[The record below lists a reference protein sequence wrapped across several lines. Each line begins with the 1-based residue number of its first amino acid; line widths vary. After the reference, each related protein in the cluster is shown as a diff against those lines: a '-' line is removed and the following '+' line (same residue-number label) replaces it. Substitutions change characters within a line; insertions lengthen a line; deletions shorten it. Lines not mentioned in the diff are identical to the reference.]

1 MKRIIQS
8 LDTGKTTIAHTP
20 VPMVKE
26 GELLI
31 KTKYSLISKGTE
43 KMLVEFGKS
52 SSINKVKQQPD
63 KLKVVL
69 DKLKTDGIIP
79 TIEAVYSKLQYPIPM
94 GYCNLGEVIG
104 KGDGVKNYELGDLVI
119 SNGNHAEVVS
129 VPKQLCAKI
138 PSDIDQKQAVFTILA
153 SISLQG
159 IRLAKPTLGEYFV
172 VYGLGIIGLI
182 TVQLLKANGCKVLG
196 IDFDEDKISLAKDY
210 GADTLCLSDDLDIIN
225 YAGIF
230 SRGHGVDSV
239 IITASSKDNSIINNA
254 AKMCRKRGRIVLV
267 GTTGL
272 NMAREEFYKKELT
285 FQVSC
290 SYGPGRYDV
299 NYEEKGLDYPI
310 GYVRWTQN
318 RNFEAILDLINDKKI
333 NFSNLISHSYDFDKA
348 KSAYETIINDQS
360 CLGVLLKYYSE
371 PKIKLD
377 KTQKLENQVP
387 SKKEDNDIM
396 PEISFIGS
404 GNYARQT
411 LIPAFKKN
419 KATLNYI
426 ASLNGLS
433 STYSGE
439 KYGFKKSTTDI
450 DNILTDTKSNAV
462 VISTRHNS
470 HSKLIINCLNNGKD
484 VYVEKPM
491 CITLDE
497 LKEIEDCY
505 YNLKNKG
512 KNPIL
517 MVGFNRRFSPHVL
530 KIKELLKNINGPKF
544 LVMTINAGYVPE
556 DHWINDKKVGG
567 GRIIGEAC
575 HFIDLILHIM
585 GMPVIKWTRNSI
597 RDNQDNVSII
607 LNFEDG
613 SIGTINYFTNG
624 SKSFPKEKLEIF
636 CSGSVL
642 YLNNFK
648 SMKGY
653 GWKDFKK
660 LNLWRQDKGHSHSV
674 QSFLKSLN
682 NRNMPISFED
692 LVHVS
697 KLSIKIDE
705 SADGTLNVS

>member
-1 MKRIIQS
+1 
-8 LDTGKTTIAHTP
+8 
-20 VPMVKE
+20 
-26 GELLI
+26 
-31 KTKYSLISKGTE
+31 
-43 KMLVEFGKS
+43 
-52 SSINKVKQQPD
+52 
-63 KLKVVL
+63 
-69 DKLKTDGIIP
+69 
-79 TIEAVYSKLQYPIPM
+79 
-94 GYCNLGEVIG
+94 
-104 KGDGVKNYELGDLVI
+104 
-119 SNGNHAEVVS
+119 
-129 VPKQLCAKI
+129 
-138 PSDIDQKQAVFTILA
+138 
-153 SISLQG
+153 
-159 IRLAKPTLGEYFV
+159 
-172 VYGLGIIGLI
+172 
-182 TVQLLKANGCKVLG
+182 
-196 IDFDEDKISLAKDY
+196 
-210 GADTLCLSDDLDIIN
+210 
-225 YAGIF
+225 
-230 SRGHGVDSV
+230 
-239 IITASSKDNSIINNA
+239 
-254 AKMCRKRGRIVLV
+254 MCRKKARIILV
-267 GTTGL
+267 GVTGL
-272 NMAREEFYKKELT
+272 DILRDEFYKKELT

-310 GYVRWTQN
+310 GFVRWTQN
-318 RNFEAILDLINDKKI
+318 RNFEAILDLISDSKV
-333 NFSNLISHSYDFDKA
+333 NFKSLISHKFDFND
-348 KSAYETIINDQS
+348 SLNAYKIILNDSS
-360 CLGVLLKYYSE
+360 CLGVLLNYSNFQD
-371 PKIKLD
+371 IN
-377 KTQKLENQVP
+377 ENTTSVVEFDL
-387 SKKEDNDIM
+387 KNTNTIDIRN
-396 PEISFIGS
+396 PLVSFIGS

-433 STYSGE
+433 STYSGK

-450 DNILTDTKSNAV
+450 DNILNDTKSKAV
-462 VISTRHNS
+462 VISTRHDS

-497 LKEIEDCY
+497 LKEIVDCY
-505 YNLKNKG
+505 YNLRDKG
-512 KNPIL
+512 KDPIL

-544 LVMTINAGYVPE
+544 LVMTINAGYVPD

-567 GRIIGEAC
+567 GRIIGEVC
-575 HFIDLILHIM
+575 HFIDLVIHIM

-624 SKSFPKEKLEIF
+624 SKSFPKEKLEVF

-648 SMKGY
+648 SMRGY

-660 LNLWRQDKGHSHSV
+660 LNLWHQDKGHSQSV
-674 QSFLKSLN
+674 QSFLKSLK

-697 KLSIKIDE
+697 KLSIKINE
-705 SADGTLNVS
+705 SANSTLNVY

>member
-1 MKRIIQS
+1 
-8 LDTGKTTIAHTP
+8 
-20 VPMVKE
+20 
-26 GELLI
+26 
-31 KTKYSLISKGTE
+31 
-43 KMLVEFGKS
+43 MLVEFGKS
-52 SSINKVKQQPD
+52 SAISKAKQQPD
-63 KLKVVL
+63 KLKDVL
-69 DKLKTDGIIP
+69 NKLKTDGVKP
-79 TIEAVYSKLQYPIPM
+79 TIEAVFNKLQYPLPM
-94 GYCNLGEVIG
+94 GYCNLGVVVG
-104 KGDGVKNYELGDLVI
+104 KGKGVKNFEIGDMVI
-119 SNGNHAEVVS
+119 SNGNHAEYVS
-129 VPKQLCAKI
+129 IPKNLCAKI
-138 PSDIDQKQAVFTILA
+138 PDGIDQEQAVFTIMA
-153 SISLQG
+153 SISMQG
-159 IRLAKPTLGEYFV
+159 IRLANPTIGEYFV
-172 VYGLGIIGLI
+172 VFGLGILGLI
-182 TVQLLKANGCKVLG
+182 TVQLLRANGCRVLG
-196 IDFDEDKISLAKDY
+196 IDFDKEKIEKAKSY
-210 GADTLCLSDDLDIIN
+210 GADTYCLTNEGDPLK
-225 YAGIF
+225 YAENF
-230 SRGHGVDSV
+230 SKNRGVDAV
-239 IITASSKDNSIINNA
+239 LITAASKDNNIINDA
-254 AKMCRKRGRIVLV
+254 AKMCRKKARIILV
-267 GTTGL
+267 GVTGL
-272 NMAREEFYKKELT
+272 DILRDEFYKKELT

-310 GYVRWTQN
+310 GFVRWTQN
-318 RNFEAILDLINDKKI
+318 RNFEAILDLISDSKV
-333 NFSNLISHSYDFDKA
+333 NFKSLISHKFDFND
-348 KSAYETIINDQS
+348 SLNAYKIILNDSS
-360 CLGVLLKYYSE
+360 CLGVLLNYSNFQD
-371 PKIKLD
+371 IN
-377 KTQKLENQVP
+377 ENTTSVVEFDL
-387 SKKEDNDIM
+387 KNTNTIDIRN
-396 PEISFIGS
+396 PLVSFIGS

-433 STYSGE
+433 STYSGK

-450 DNILTDTKSNAV
+450 DNILNDTKSKAV
-462 VISTRHNS
+462 VISTRHDS
-470 HSKLIINCLNNGKD
+470 HSKLIINCLKNGKD

-505 YNLKNKG
+505 YNLRDKG
-512 KNPIL
+512 KDPIL

-544 LVMTINAGYVPE
+544 LVMTINAGYVPD

-567 GRIIGEAC
+567 GRIIGEVC
-575 HFIDLILHIM
+575 HFIDLVIHIM

-624 SKSFPKEKLEIF
+624 SKSFPKEKLEVF

-648 SMKGY
+648 SMRGY

-660 LNLWRQDKGHSHSV
+660 LNLWHQDKGHSQSV
-674 QSFLKSLN
+674 QSFLKSLK

-697 KLSIKIDE
+697 KLSIKINE
-705 SADGTLNVS
+705 SANSTLNVY